1 MTKSIKNYR
10 SITII
15 DFLSA
20 LSSNKNITIIFYIL
34 ILIFFLFLILTP
46 TIYVIFYLFEKFDLV
61 LAYFQTEP
69 ESFNMIV
76 EALYY
81 SVSVAVIVSTI
92 DLIFGIPL
100 AWMLVRGKLPVQVQ
114 NILNTFIE
122 LPLAVPTAGL
132 GLSVALFWGKVPDVT
147 APPFSL
153 GIINS
158 ALPLLVLF
166 HFTTTFPYVVRSLAA
181 ILEEIDVYLEIAG
194 RTCGASS
201 FTAARTITMPLFRSG
216 VVTALILSLAKSLS
230 DTGGVMAVLSA
241 TQISVWTGTVL
252 IGTWKHDIDIAQGI
266 NLDLIP
272 PLAFLCVTMILVAL
286 ILMTIS
292 RLIVR
297 KGKVPIKRVWT
308 PTEKRLS
315 SGFAIK
321 ARNIITLLFLTIFVI
336 IPSFFLILYIPV
348 GITGPPLIIDWGR
361 FIQSIVNSIL
371 VAGTATS
378 LNVILGVPMGIFI
391 ARKKNKFS
399 KLFDILVDIPYV
411 VPSSAL
417 GFSVGLFWGGQQFIS
432 NELFF
437 VIMAHAAMTF
447 PFIVRN
453 VIGGLEDLELS
464 YEDTARTLGAKSFHI
479 FSLITLPIIKFSI
492 IAGIIMAFT
501 RSVGETGATLAV
513 ATNFETAPIF
523 IVNLI
528 KAEQYFGASLAI
540 IMLIIITSLVIFT
553 LRAMFGQKKTMRA

>member
-1 MTKSIKNYR
+1 MTKNIKNYR
-10 SITII
+10 SISII
-15 DFLSA
+15 DYLSA
-20 LSSNKNITIIFYIL
+20 LSSNKKIINAFYIL

-46 TIYVIFYLFEKFDLV
+46 TIYVLFYLFEKFDLV
-61 LAYFQTEP
+61 IAYFQAEP
-69 ESFNMIV
+69 ESFTMIA

-81 SVSVAVIVSTI
+81 SVSVAVIVSIT

-100 AWMLVRGKLPVQVQ
+100 AWMLVRGKLSVRVQ

-153 GIINS
+153 GIITS
-158 ALPLLVLF
+158 ALPILILF

-194 RTCGASS
+194 RTCGASA

-252 IGTWKHDIDIAQGI
+252 IGTWKHDIDIVKGI

-272 PLAFLCVTMILVAL
+272 PLAFLCVTMILMAL
-286 ILMTIS
+286 ILMTAS

-308 PTEKRLS
+308 TTEKKLS
-315 SGFAIK
+315 SEFSVK
-321 ARNIITLLFLTIFVI
+321 SRNIITLLFLTFFVI
-336 IPSFFLILYIPV
+336 VPSFFLILYIPI

-361 FIQSIVNSIL
+361 FVQSIVNSLL
-371 VAGTATS
+371 VGGIATC

-391 ARKKNKFS
+391 SRRKSRFS
-399 KLFDILVDIPYV
+399 KFFDILVDVPYV

-417 GFSVGLFWGGQQFIS
+417 GFSVGLFWGGQQLIV

-437 VIMAHAAMTF
+437 VIMAHSAMTF

-453 VIGGLEDLELS
+453 VIGGLEDLDLS

-479 FSLITLPIIKFSI
+479 FTLITLPIIKFSI
-492 IAGIIMAFT
+492 IAGIIMSFT

-513 ATNFETAPIF
+513 ASNFETAPIF
-523 IVNLI
+523 IVRLI
-528 KAEQYFGASLAI
+528 GENQYFGASLAI
-540 IMLIIITSLVIFT
+540 IVLIIITSLVIFT
-553 LRAMFGQKKTMRA
+553 LRAVFGQKKTKRE

>member
-1 MTKSIKNYR
+1 MTKNIKNYR
-10 SITII
+10 SISII
-15 DFLSA
+15 DYLSA
-20 LSSNKNITIIFYIL
+20 LSSNKKIINAFYIL

-46 TIYVIFYLFEKFDLV
+46 TIYVLFYLFEKFDLV
-61 LAYFQTEP
+61 IAYFQAEP
-69 ESFNMIV
+69 ESFTMIA

-81 SVSVAVIVSTI
+81 SVSVAVIVSIT

-100 AWMLVRGKLPVQVQ
+100 AWMLVRGKLSVRVQ

-153 GIINS
+153 GIITS
-158 ALPLLVLF
+158 ALPILILF

-194 RTCGASS
+194 RTCGASA

-252 IGTWKHDIDIAQGI
+252 IGTWKHDIDIVKGI

-272 PLAFLCVTMILVAL
+272 PLAFLCVTMILMAL
-286 ILMTIS
+286 ILMTAS

-297 KGKVPIKRVWT
+297 KGKVPVKRVWT
-308 PTEKRLS
+308 TTEKKLS
-315 SGFAIK
+315 SEFSVK
-321 ARNIITLLFLTIFVI
+321 SRNIITLLFLTFFVI
-336 IPSFFLILYIPV
+336 VPSFFLILYIPI

-361 FIQSIVNSIL
+361 FVQSIVNSLL
-371 VAGTATS
+371 VGGIATC

-391 ARKKNKFS
+391 SRRKSRFS
-399 KLFDILVDIPYV
+399 KFFDILVDVPYV

-417 GFSVGLFWGGQQFIS
+417 GFSVGLFWGGQQLIV

-437 VIMAHAAMTF
+437 VIMAHSAMTF

-453 VIGGLEDLELS
+453 VIGGLEDLDLS

-479 FSLITLPIIKFSI
+479 FTLITLPIIKFSI
-492 IAGIIMAFT
+492 IAGIIMSFT

-513 ATNFETAPIF
+513 ASNFETAPIF
-523 IVNLI
+523 IVRLI
-528 KAEQYFGASLAI
+528 GENQYFGASLAI
-540 IMLIIITSLVIFT
+540 IVLIIITSLVIFT
-553 LRAMFGQKKTMRA
+553 LRAVFGQKKTKRE